1 METIFDRILTRQIP
15 ASIVHEDEFVL
26 AFKDIQPQAKAHVL
40 VIPKKRA
47 TSFSEFADWPP
58 VDTGHFFASVSR
70 VAAKLGLVA
79 TGYRIVLNTG
89 LHGCQSVAYVH
100 AHILGGEQLKGGFG
114 A

>member
-1 METIFDRILTRQIP
+1 MGTIFDRILAQELP

-26 AFKDIQPQAKAHVL
+26 AFKDIQPQAQIHVL

-47 TSFSEFADWPP
+47 VSFSEFANWPAL
-58 VDTGHFFASVSR
+58 DTGHFFASVSR
-70 VAAKLGLVA
+70 VAAKLGLA
-79 TGYRIVLNTG
+79 ENGYRIVLNTG
-89 LHGCQSVAYVH
+89 THGCQSVAYVH